1 MGGPSL
7 RGADNRQASLRGEAN
22 HQVLPGG
29 ASVRHAVLLMGPT
42 GAGKSA
48 LAVRLA
54 EQFSLEIVSTDSAL
68 VYRGMD
74 IGTAKPDLAARQSV
88 PHHLIDI
95 RDPTMTYSAG
105 DFVVDAAAAMED
117 IWRRGRQPLLVGGTM
132 LYFHTL
138 SAGIAALPDRDLEV
152 RAEIDAR
159 AAAIGWAGVHREL
172 AAVDPDAA
180 ARIHANDPQRIQ
192 RAMEVYRLTGQP
204 ISRLQRSRVSALAGV
219 DVLEY
224 VLAPSDRKILHE
236 RIQARFDAMLAA
248 GFLDEVRRLRERSDL
263 DAEHPSMRAVG
274 YRQLW
279 RYLDGHCALD
289 EASERAI
296 AATRQL
302 AKRQLT
308 WLRARRAA
316 KWFDSMHPDV
326 ALQIARAL
334 TEGGV

>member
-1 MGGPSL
+1 MS
-7 RGADNRQASLRGEAN
+7 RAANRAASTR
-22 HQVLPGG
+22 
-29 ASVRHAVLLMGPT
+29 RAVLLMGPT
-42 GAGKSA
+42 GAGKSD

-54 EQFSLEIVSTDSAL
+54 QEFSLEIVSTDSAL

-74 IGTAKPDLAARQSV
+74 IGTAKPDLAIRRSV

-95 RDPTMTYSAG
+95 RDPVMTYSAG

-117 IWRRGRQPLLVGGTM
+117 IWRRGCQPLFVGGTM

-138 SAGIAALPDRDLEV
+138 SAGIAALPDRDLDV
-152 RAEIDAR
+152 RAAIDAQ

-204 ISRLQRSRVSALAGV
+204 ISRLQQSRVSALAGV
-219 DVLEY
+219 DVLEV
-224 VLAPSDRKILHE
+224 VLAPSDRNILHQ
-236 RIQARFDAMLAA
+236 RIQARFEAMLAA

-274 YRQLW
+274 YRQIW
-279 RYLDGHCALD
+279 RYLDGYSELD
-289 EASERAI
+289 EASKQAV

-308 WLRARRAA
+308 WLRARQSAT
-316 KWFDSMHPDV
+316 WFDSTHPDV
-326 ALQIARAL
+326 ASQIACAL
-334 TEGGV
+334 TQGGI